1 MMRRILLISL
11 AINLALLTLA
21 GIFIYQKGGVPYLS
35 HKLGL
40 NEPVSR
46 ISREAENY
54 AGRVST
60 FMALPRRENSIIFA
74 GDSLIELCPWHE
86 LLGDVNAASNR
97 RQDGDFDI
105 EPRVLGRGIS
115 GDTVNGLRSRLDEI
129 LRHKP
134 RKLFLMIGIND
145 LLHGKAVDDLMR
157 GYVTLIASVR
167 TSSPHTQLYVHSILP
182 INAERWGPV
191 PPRLNADI
199 VRANRW
205 LAEMVAAQPVD
216 KGAQGEQ
223 NSRGDPIVYIDLY
236 SQLAD
241 AANQLDLR
249 YTYDGVHL
257 TGAGYLK
264 CRELLQAHLR
274 ADTPAV
280 Q

>member
-1 MMRRILLISL
+1 M
-11 AINLALLTLA
+11 
-21 GIFIYQKGGVPYLS
+21 PYLS
-35 HKLGL
+35 YKLGL
-40 NEPVSR
+40 NERVSR
-46 ISREAENY
+46 ISREAQNY
-54 AGRVST
+54 AGRFST

-86 LLGDVNAASNR
+86 LLGDVNAASNLS
-97 RQDGDFDI
+97 QDGDFDI
-105 EPRVLGRGIS
+105 EPRILSRGIS
-115 GDTVNGLRSRLDEI
+115 GDTVNGLRSRLEEI

-145 LLHGKAVDDLMR
+145 LLHGKAVDELMR
-157 GYVTLIASVR
+157 GYVTLFASVR
-167 TSSPHTQLYVHSILP
+167 TSSPHTQLFVHSILP
-182 INAERWGPV
+182 INAARADQVPQRWGLPI

-199 VRANRW
+199 VRANRL
-205 LAEMVAAQPVD
+205 LAEMVAMQPVG

-223 NSRGDPIVYIDLY
+223 NSPRGDPIVYIDLY

-257 TGAGYLK
+257 TGAGYSK
-264 CRELLQAHLR
+264 WRELLQAHLR
-274 ADTPAV
+274 ADTSAV